1 MPFVGQS
8 YHKSN
13 SSSSPSLLQQLETS
27 ICILQH
33 LKTHLCSKTDISK
46 TDISETAWINALVC
60 NLSIAWQYRTL
71 MTAFGFIFQKT
82 VLLLAL
88 VSAVLL
94 LFQVEVIILL
104 CHSYYNFHKTFFKK
118 LFYRNWA
125 IRMKDLVIRF
135 KLNHKK
141 LH

>member
-60 NLSIAWQYRTL
+60 NLSIACQYETL
-71 MTAFGFIFQKT
+71 MTAFGLIFQKT
-82 VLLLAL
+82 MLLLAL

-104 CHSYYNFHKTFFKK
+104 CHSYFNFHKTFFKK
-118 LFYRNWA
+118 LFYRN
-125 IRMKDLVIRF
+125 
-135 KLNHKK
+135 
-141 LH
+141 